1 MENII
6 SQERNQIKNFLSHSW
21 ALTNQMVG
29 LFSKDTEVVE
39 KVKVVEA
46 EVKEVDRK
54 ELLGWGWEVLAV
66 AGLSFVLFSILCIV
80 TLLQLTTG
88 GIL

>member
-1 MENII
+1 
-6 SQERNQIKNFLSHSW
+6 
-21 ALTNQMVG
+21 MVG

-88 GIL
+88 GVL